1 MTTMSGVAIQNF
13 GVGAMVGMKILYEY
27 VDRYGS
33 VLLRM
38 QLAMYQNAMDPQM
51 HTCWIHVQKLI
62 I

>member
-13 GVGAMVGMKILYEY
+13 GVDAMVGMKILYEY

-51 HTCWIHVQKLI
+51 HTC
-62 I
+62 